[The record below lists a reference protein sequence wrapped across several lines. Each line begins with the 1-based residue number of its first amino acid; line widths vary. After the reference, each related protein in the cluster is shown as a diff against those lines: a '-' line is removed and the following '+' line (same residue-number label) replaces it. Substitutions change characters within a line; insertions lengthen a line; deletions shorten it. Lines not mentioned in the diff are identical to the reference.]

1 MSDSAQVSDGMI
13 SVERQED
20 LCVLNWADGR
30 SEEFHY
36 LWLRDNC
43 QCEDCLHPQTRERLF
58 DLMTLS
64 PEEDLVARLELQEG
78 SLLVT
83 WRDGHQSHYPEHWL
97 REHAY
102 GEEARQ
108 ARREKPIL
116 WTAEIRQSLP
126 EIAYEKVMSSEDGLL
141 TFLDLLCD
149 YGFALI
155 RETPTENL
163 EVTRVASRIS
173 FLRETNFG
181 REFDVISKPNP
192 NNVAYTALELQS
204 HSDLPNWEVPPGTQF
219 LHCLEFEAEG
229 GESTLVDGFAAARQL
244 QSAHPED
251 FDLLCH
257 LRIPFRFHDSDWD
270 IRRSA
275 TTLALDS
282 FGELE
287 EIRFHSA
294 LTAPLDI
301 AADQVLPFYRAYR
314 ALTEIIRKPEN
325 ILKLKLQPGDLLV
338 FNNRRVLH
346 GRAAF
351 DPNSGPRHLQGCY
364 VDNDDVLSKRRVLRR
379 RL

>member
-1 MSDSAQVSDGMI
+1 MSDNVQVSDGMI
-13 SVERQED
+13 SLQREIDRCN
-20 LCVLNWADGR
+20 LTWADGR
-30 SEEFHY
+30 EDSFHY

-43 QCEDCLHPQTRERLF
+43 QCPNCLHPQTRERLF
-58 DLMTLS
+58 DLMSLDPS
-64 PEEDLVARLELQEG
+64 EKLVDHLEARQG
-78 SLLVT
+78 SLFIT
-83 WRDGHQSHYPEHWL
+83 WQDGHQSQFTREWL
-97 REHAY
+97 QEHAY
-102 GEEARQ
+102 GDAARQ
-108 ARREKPIL
+108 ARRETLTL
-116 WTAEIRQSLP
+116 WSADIIQDLP
-126 EIAYEKVMSSEDGLL
+126 EITHEEVMSGDAGLL
-141 TFLDLLCD
+141 AFLDLLCE

-155 RETPTENL
+155 RETPTEDL

-219 LHCLEFEAEG
+219 LHCLEFDAEG
-229 GESTLVDGFAAARQL
+229 GESTLVDGFSAARQL
-244 QSAHPED
+244 QSESPED
-251 FDLLCH
+251 FDLLCR
-257 LRIPFRFHDSDWD
+257 LRIPFRFHDADWD

-287 EIRFHSA
+287 EIRFHAA

-301 AADQVLPFYRAYR
+301 ASDQILPFYRAYR
-314 ALTEIIRKPEN
+314 ALTRIIRKPEN
-325 ILKLKLQPGDLLV
+325 VLKLKLQPGDLLV

-379 RL
+379 RI

>member
-1 MSDSAQVSDGMI
+1 MSESATISDGMI
-13 SVERQED
+13 SVEREGD
-20 LCVLNWADGR
+20 LCVLNWTDGHK
-30 SEEFHY
+30 EGFHS

-43 QCEDCLHPQTRERLF
+43 QCADCLHPQTRERLF
-58 DLMTLS
+58 DLMTLDPNS
-64 PEEDLVARLELQEG
+64 DLIDHLETQNG
-78 SLLVT
+78 SLFVK
-83 WRDGHQSHYPEHWL
+83 WSDGHQSQFSERWL
-97 REHAY
+97 HEHAY
-102 GEEARQ
+102 GEDARQ
-108 ARREKPIL
+108 ARREKPTL
-116 WTAEIRQSLP
+116 WTSEVKNSLP
-126 EIAYEKVMSSEDGLL
+126 EINYEKVMSGDEGLL
-141 TFLDLLCD
+141 SFLDMLCD

-155 RETPTENL
+155 RQTPTRDL

-219 LHCLEFEAEG
+219 LHCLEFDAEG

-244 QSAHPED
+244 QSMSPED
-251 FDLLCH
+251 FDLLCQ

-301 AADQVLPFYRAYR
+301 PSDKVLPFYQAYR

-325 ILKLKLQPGDLLV
+325 ILKLKLRPGDLLV
-338 FNNRRVLH
+338 FNNRRALH

-351 DPNSGPRHLQGCY
+351 DPNTGPRHLQGCY
-364 VDNDDVLSKRRVLRR
+364 VDNDDVMSKRRVLRR